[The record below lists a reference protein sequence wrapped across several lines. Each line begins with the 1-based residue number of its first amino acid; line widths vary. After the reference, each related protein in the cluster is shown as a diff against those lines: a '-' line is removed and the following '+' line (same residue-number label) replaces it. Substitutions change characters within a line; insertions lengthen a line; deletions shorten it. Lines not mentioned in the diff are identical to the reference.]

1 MGISGIIIASLLS
14 CLGQLC
20 QKQAACT
27 PSGSAGRH
35 RAWLWLF
42 VALVAMGLGLL
53 VWLVVLQ
60 SVPVGLA
67 YPMMSLNF
75 IWVSLAAHWIWGE
88 RLTRRHWLGILLIIL
103 GIILLSGGV

>member
-20 QKQAACT
+20 QKQAACV

-103 GIILLSGGV
+103 GIILLNGGV